1 VKVEVEYAMDRTKTI
16 SRRKPFSFYRIGI
29 SATAFFLLLL
39 FVFVA
44 YPLFWIV
51 INSLKDT
58 NEIFANSW
66 SLPHKWLFSNY
77 AQAWTMGVSKYFVN
91 SLIVTALTVFFTL
104 LLSSFCAFGLTRFQF
119 KGKNLLL
126 GLISVGLMFPPQVS
140 LIPLYKL
147 VQNLGIYD
155 SYWALVIPYVAFR
168 ISLIMMLIRS
178 YFLTIPK
185 ELEESAYLDG
195 CNSVGIFF
203 KIFLPLSRP
212 IMVTAMLITAY
223 WSWNEFLFANIFI
236 DSDSAKTITSGLL
249 TFRDALYTNWA
260 VLMAGLVISALPLII
275 LFIFLQKHFVRGLA
289 NGAVKG

>member
-1 VKVEVEYAMDRTKTI
+1 VKVEAAYTTDSSKSIVRKKPLFFSRI
-16 SRRKPFSFYRIGI
+16 SIFAAALILMF
-29 SATAFFLLLL
+29 L

-51 INSLKDT
+51 INSLKST

-66 SLPHKWLFSNY
+66 SLPNKWLFSNY
-77 AQAWTMGVSKYFVN
+77 TQAWEMGVSKYFLN
-91 SLIVTALTVFFTL
+91 SVIVTGLTVFFTL
-104 LLSSFCAFGLTRFQF
+104 LFSSFCAFGLTRFQF
-119 KGKNLLL
+119 KGKNFLL
-126 GLISVGLMFPPQVS
+126 GLISIGLMFPPQVS

-147 VQNLGIYD
+147 IQNLGVYD
-155 SYWALVIPYVAFR
+155 THWALIIPYVAFR

-185 ELEESAYLDG
+185 ELEEAAYIEG
-195 CNSVGIFF
+195 CSSVGIFF
-203 KIFLPLSRP
+203 KIFLPLSKP
-212 IMVTAMLITAY
+212 IMVTAMLLTAY
-223 WSWNEFLFANIFI
+223 WAWNEFLFANIFI
-236 DSDSAKTITSGLL
+236 DSDSVKTITSGLL

-289 NGAVKG
+289 NGGVKG

>member
-1 VKVEVEYAMDRTKTI
+1 MKAEVEYLMERKTVT
-16 SRRKPFSFYRIGI
+16 RKKPLFFSRIGT
-29 SATAFFLLLL
+29 SAAVVFLLLL
-39 FVFVA
+39 FVSVV

-51 INSLKDT
+51 INSLKST
-58 NEIFANSW
+58 SEIFANSW
-66 SLPHKWLFSNY
+66 SLPDKWLFSNY
-77 AQAWTMGVSKYFVN
+77 IQAWEMGVSKYFLN
-91 SLIVTALTVFFTL
+91 SVMVTVLTVLFTV

-119 KGKNLLL
+119 KGKHFLL

-147 VQNLGIYD
+147 IQNLGIYD
-155 SYWALVIPYVAFR
+155 THWALVIPYVAFR

-195 CNSVGIFF
+195 CSSVGIFF
-203 KIFLPLSRP
+203 KIFLPLSKP
-212 IMVTAMLITAY
+212 IMVTSVLLTAY
-223 WSWNEFLFANIFI
+223 WAWNEFLFANIFI
-236 DSDSAKTITSGLL
+236 DSDSVKTITSGLL

-289 NGAVKG
+289 NGGVKG